1 MPTGKYGNFYYI
13 CINLLNMPTMS
24 ASEKIRQHL
33 PIVERDE
40 WLRPVEGELNY
51 RRSLYLDRMDEI
63 RRAAGSIVDYANGH
77 RYYGWQYDDTLSGWW
92 FREWLPAAQDVYLF
106 GDFNN
111 WQRTELRLQKDS
123 HGVWSIFLP
132 DAMYSDR
139 LTDGSLYKIHVHG
152 DNGWH
157 DRIPAYA
164 RRVVQDDVSKNYSAQ
179 FWKPKPFDWSGD
191 TFDIAKSGSLL
202 IYEAHVGMAQEKEGV
217 GTYTEFS
224 KKILPKIKR
233 AGYNAVQLMAIAE
246 HPYYGSF
253 GYHVSSL
260 FAPSSRF
267 GTPEELKMLIRRAHE
282 LGIAVIMDIVHAHYV
297 KNFNEGLNELDG
309 SDHQYSKPG
318 PAGDQPYWDS
328 KLFDYGKNEV
338 RHFLLSN
345 VKYWMDEFHFDGFR
359 FDGVTS
365 MLYHHHGYTDFDS
378 REKFFDE
385 SVNRDAITYLTLA
398 NRLIHDINPAAVT
411 IAEDVSGMP
420 GICIPID
427 DGGVGFDY
435 RLGMAIPDFWI
446 KYLKDIPDEDW
457 NIWEMWSVM
466 TNRLPDVKTVAYAES
481 HDQALVGDKTIAF
494 RLMDKEMYDSMNRA
508 SQSLVIDRGMALHK
522 MIRLM
527 TASTGGQAY
536 LNFMGNEFG
545 HPEWIDFPREGN
557 GWSYAHARRMWSLSE
572 NGYLRY
578 SYLGDFDKAMIHLLK
593 KYKVLADGYPYN
605 LQMDEEHKTMVFSH
619 GDLLFVFNW
628 HPTAS
633 IPDYRLQVQAPG
645 KFVPLLSTDEERFGG
660 FGRESMNAEHFS
672 EPELCGDGVTRH
684 YIRIYNIA
692 RTATV
697 FLRKR

>member
-1 MPTGKYGNFYYI
+1 MNI
-13 CINLLNMPTMS
+13 
-24 ASEKIRQHL
+24 SEKIRQHL

-63 RRAAGSIVDYANGH
+63 RNAAGSIVDYANGH

-111 WQRTELRLQKDS
+111 WQRTELRMQKDS

-132 DAMYSDR
+132 DAMYADR

-164 RRVVQDDVSKNYSAQ
+164 TRVVQEDRSKNYTAQ
-179 FWKPKPFDWSGD
+179 FWEPKPFDWSDD
-191 TFDIAKSGSLL
+191 TFDVTKVGSLL
-202 IYEAHVGMAQEKEGV
+202 IYEAHVGMAQEREGV
-217 GTYTEFS
+217 GTYVEFT
-224 KKILPKIKR
+224 KKILPRIKR

-267 GTPEELKMLIRRAHE
+267 GTPEELKMLVRRAHE

-297 KNFNEGLNELDG
+297 KNFNEGLNQLDG

-318 PAGDQPYWDS
+318 SEGYQQYWDS
-328 KLFDYGKNEV
+328 MVFDYGKAEV

-446 KYLKDIPDEDW
+446 KYLKDVPDEEW

-508 SQSLVIDRGMALHK
+508 SQNLVIDRGMALHK

-557 GWSYAHARRMWSLSE
+557 GWSYAHARRMWSLAE
-572 NGYLRY
+572 NGFLRY
-578 SYLGDFDKAMIHLLK
+578 SFLGDFDKAMIHMLK

-605 LQMDEEHKTMVFSH
+605 LQMDESNKTTVFSH

-645 KFVPLLSTDEERFGG
+645 KFVPLLSTDEARFGG
-660 FGRESMNAEHFS
+660 FGRESMDSEHFS
-672 EPELCGDGVTRH
+672 EPVECSDGVTRH
-684 YIRIYNIA
+684 YIRIYNTA

-697 FLRKR
+697 FLRKK